1 MKIALVSPSVLLT
14 PPRRYGGA
22 EWVIYDLGAALVELG
37 HDVTLIAPKQSHIPG
52 AKLMETVV
60 SPESVDGDWVALEVE
75 AGKHYLD
82 KLGEF
87 EIINDHSWFGVPYLA
102 KGKKQDI
109 KICHTHHGHI
119 DWDPKRLPSD
129 VKNLNLIAISKF
141 MSDLQIQRGFGSRYV
156 YNGIDLGKYEYSDK
170 TREERLLYVGR
181 ISTYKQPDVAINIA
195 EKTGIP
201 VDIVGGSFVDS
212 KTYLDEIKRRCDNS
226 NGLATLHLDVSNEVK
241 INFMQRAKALLVPSA
256 MGEPFGL
263 ISVESMACGTPVIA
277 LRDGA
282 IPEVVAEYGYLCKNE
297 DDMVKCAKYERL
309 TAPKKC
315 RARAEFFSR
324 ENMAKNYLKL
334 YTEVIEGP
342 GW

>member
-1 MKIALVSPSVLLT
+1 MKIALVSPIVLLT
-14 PPRRYGGA
+14 PPRGYGGA

-60 SPESVDGDWVALEVE
+60 SPESVDCDWVSLEVE

-82 KLGEF
+82 NLGEF
-87 EIINDHSWFGVPYLA
+87 DIINDHSWFGVPYLA

-141 MSDLQIQRGFGSRYV
+141 MSDLQIRRGFGSRYV

-170 TREERLLYVGR
+170 PREERLLYVGR
-181 ISTYKQPDVAINIA
+181 ISTYKQPHTAIRVAQ
-195 EKTGIP
+195 KTGIP
-201 VDIVGGSFVDS
+201 IDIVGGSFVDS
-212 KTYLDEIKRRCDNS
+212 HEYLDTIRKMCWDS
-226 NGLATLHLDVSNEVK
+226 DGLATLHLDVSNEVK
-241 INFMQRAKALLVPSA
+241 IKFMQRAKALLVPSA

-263 ISVESMACGTPVIA
+263 ISVESMACGTPIIA

-282 IPEVVAEYGYLCKNE
+282 IPEVVGDAGYICDTE
-297 DDMVKCAKYERL
+297 EEMIKCARYDRL
-309 TAPKKC
+309 TSPKKC
-315 RARAEFFSR
+315 RGRAEMFSR
-324 ENMAKNYLKL
+324 KNMAKNYLKL
-334 YTEVIEGP
+334 YQQVIDGP